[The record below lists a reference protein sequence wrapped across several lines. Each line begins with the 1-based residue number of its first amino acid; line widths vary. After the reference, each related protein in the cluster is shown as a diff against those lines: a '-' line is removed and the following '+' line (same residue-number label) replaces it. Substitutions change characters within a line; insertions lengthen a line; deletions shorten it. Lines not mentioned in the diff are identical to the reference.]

1 MTAGLWTPTNSAR
14 TKMINGQFDIDSD
27 NYRVGLVGS
36 ASNIGLAST
45 TWAGV
50 TGEVAAGN
58 GYATGGLPVALT
70 ITAGAVTAPSD
81 AVWGAPSGYSVTITS
96 ATNGLPVLATGTMFQ
111 VREHSNPANEG
122 LYFATGT
129 PTAGSL
135 PCIKVGSQPVAAAS
149 EAVSIKGPDLIK
161 FAVNPAWTNPSGSG
175 GNLVARWAV
184 LYEVGGDVVAYVL
197 LDATPA
203 DVPTTPNNTL
213 TVVGDTASAY
223 VLAAA

>member
-1 MTAGLWTPTNSAR
+1 
-14 TKMINGQFDIDSD
+14 
-27 NYRVGLVGS
+27 
-36 ASNIGLAST
+36 
-45 TWAGV
+45 
-50 TGEVAAGN
+50 
-58 GYATGGLPVALT
+58 
-70 ITAGAVTAPSD
+70 
-81 AVWGAPSGYSVTITS
+81 
-96 ATNGLPVLATGTMFQ
+96 
-111 VREHSNPANEG
+111 
-122 LYFATGT
+122 
-129 PTAGSL
+129 
-135 PCIKVGSQPVAAAS
+135 VAAAS